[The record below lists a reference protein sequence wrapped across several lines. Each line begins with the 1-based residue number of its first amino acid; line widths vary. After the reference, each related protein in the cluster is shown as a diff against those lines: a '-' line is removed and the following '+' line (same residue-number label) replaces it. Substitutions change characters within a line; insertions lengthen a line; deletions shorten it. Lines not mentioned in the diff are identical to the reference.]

1 MIDENRILGNLKELS
16 FPRLS
21 GTKFEKRAFNL
32 VKKKIENYG
41 FSPSFQEFS
50 FSIFF
55 SRIYPKLA
63 LTLVS
68 WLVLVL
74 FLNLHIIFSLVNLIL
89 ILILISILIILARN
103 PERIKLGRK
112 YYSQNLYLKLSP
124 KSKDENSDHNI
135 LLFSHLDSK
144 GQTFSIKIRIEIY
157 YVWVITFP
165 LGLIITISNYFLL
178 PNTYL
183 LLHILGILVLG
194 LNNMAI
200 LGLWLNRT
208 NNISKGAIDNA
219 SGIAC
224 LLELLNYFSLEK
236 NALKSYNLWFVFT
249 GAEESGTMGVR
260 NFYKYIKD
268 FDRDKTFI
276 SNFDSFAN
284 KINIW
289 DHGLLNNKYY
299 KAYNYILENKDMMI
313 LEKKTRKFYIGLYSD
328 GLFLYNKDFQGI
340 GTGDRS
346 VHSYVHSVHDDV
358 DKINIKILK
367 KICEF
372 YTILLNEVD
381 KNIKNVKRA
390 D

>member
-63 LTLVS
+63 LTLLS

-89 ILILISILIILARN
+89 ILIIITILFIITRN
-103 PERIKLGRK
+103 PERIKLGRE
-112 YYSQNLYLKLSP
+112 YYYQNLYLKLSP
-124 KSKDENSDHNI
+124 KSKDDNSDHNI

-165 LGLIITISNYFLL
+165 SGLIITISNYLLL

-183 LLHILGILVLG
+183 LLNILGILVLG

-224 LLELLNYFSLEK
+224 LLELLHYFSLEK
-236 NALKSYNLWFVFT
+236 NLLKSYNLWFVFT

-268 FDRDKTFI
+268 LEVLGFQYPSSQLTI
-276 SNFDSFAN
+276 S
-284 KINIW
+284 
-289 DHGLLNNKYY
+289 LNLNH
-299 KAYNYILENKDMMI
+299 NSLW
-313 LEKKTRKFYIGLYSD
+313 
-328 GLFLYNKDFQGI
+328 FL
-340 GTGDRS
+340 
-346 VHSYVHSVHDDV
+346 
-358 DKINIKILK
+358 
-367 KICEF
+367 
-372 YTILLNEVD
+372 
-381 KNIKNVKRA
+381 
-390 D
+390 